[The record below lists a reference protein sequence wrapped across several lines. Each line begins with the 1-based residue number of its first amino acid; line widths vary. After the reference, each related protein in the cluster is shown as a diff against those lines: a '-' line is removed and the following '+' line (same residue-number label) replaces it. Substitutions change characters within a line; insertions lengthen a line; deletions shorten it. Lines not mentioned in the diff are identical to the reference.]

1 MKQKITIRISKN
13 EYPLEIESE
22 MEEKIRAAAQRVN
35 NEIESLSMMYRDV
48 DMKDILSV
56 VLLSEE
62 KKLVEAESK
71 SNIQISDTLRQ
82 VEELDAYLGEY
93 LLSR

>member
-1 MKQKITIRISKN
+1 MKQRITIKIAQKD
-13 EYPLEIESE
+13 YPLEVESE
-22 MEEKIRAAAQRVN
+22 LEEAIRAAAQRVN
-35 NEIESLSMMYRDV
+35 NEIESLSIIYRDV
-48 DMKDILSV
+48 DLKDILSV

-62 KKLVEAESK
+62 QKLVEAESK

-82 VEELDAYLGEY
+82 VEELDATLGEY